1 MALLQKQFK
10 KFEENIRLSDIDDN
24 QPLRDKRD
32 MLIEELRQ
40 WGKKNDKPSFDWFN
54 QGSYHMSTGI
64 KPQEGDDHDIDVAIV
79 YDVDIEDEEYKD
91 DPVKLKKWVRDALNV
106 GKRDVTIM
114 KSCVRVQYRV
124 EGEVKYHVDFAVYGK
139 KFDSNGNEAKKY
151 LAKGKEFASEEN
163 KFWEEAQPKELRK
176 LIKEELFKEDAVL
189 GGMKRAQ
196 FRRIVR
202 YLKRWKDRNFT
213 SGGDSK
219 PTGIAMTAMCYEWFQ
234 PYVTKDWEG
243 NVEEKDMLAFK
254 DLVGRCITN
263 NYGLGVRLPVMPKN
277 ELFVK
282 LKKSDNNV
290 QAYKDKLQAIYDAL
304 VKANNETD
312 PHEAAKIVRAAFNG
326 DEDFPVPVK
335 EDTAKATIAPAI
347 TTSSASG

>member
-1 MALLQKQFK
+1 MALLQQQLK

-32 MLIEELRQ
+32 MLIKELEE
-40 WGKKNDKPSFDWFN
+40 WGKKNGKPRFDWFN

-64 KPQEGDDHDIDVAIV
+64 KPQPGNDHDIDVAIV
-79 YDVDIEDEEYKD
+79 YDVDIRDVNYR
-91 DPVKLKKWVRDALNV
+91 DPVELKKWVRDALNIE
-106 GKRDVTIM
+106 KREVTIM
-114 KSCVRVQYRV
+114 TSCVRVQYRK
-124 EGEVKYHVDFAVYGK
+124 EGDVKYHVDFAVYGK
-139 KFDSNGNEAKKY
+139 EVGYSGEEVKKY

-176 LIKEELFKEDAVL
+176 LIKEELFNEDIEL

-202 YLKRWKDRNFT
+202 YLKRWKDRNFA
-213 SGGDSK
+213 SGGNTK

-234 PYVTKDWEG
+234 PYVIKDWQG
-243 NVEEKDMLAFK
+243 NIEEKDMLAFK
-254 DLVGRCITN
+254 DLVSKCIAN
-263 NYGLGVRLPVMPKN
+263 NYGLDVRLPVMPKN

-282 LKKSDNNV
+282 LKNSDSNV
-290 QAYKDKLQAIYDAL
+290 QAYRDNLQALHNAL
-304 VKANNETD
+304 IKVDKETD
-312 PHEAAKIVRAAFNG
+312 PHEAAKILCTAFNG
-326 DEDFPVPVK
+326 DEDFPVPNK
-335 EDTAKATIAPAI
+335 EETAKTTIAPAL

>member
-32 MLIEELRQ
+32 MLIEELRE

-54 QGSYHMSTGI
+54 QGSYHMSTGV
-64 KPQEGDDHDIDVAIV
+64 KPQEGCDHDIDVAIV
-79 YDVDIEDEEYKD
+79 YDVDIKDYEDPTE
-91 DPVKLKKWVRDALNV
+91 VKKWVRDALDIE
-106 GKRDVTIM
+106 KRDVSIM
-114 KSCVRVQYRV
+114 NPCVRVQYKQK
-124 EGEVKYHVDFAVYGK
+124 GELKYHVDFAVYGK
-139 KFDSNGNEAKKY
+139 EFDGNGEELKKH
-151 LAKGKEFASEEN
+151 LAKGKEFAAME
-163 KFWEEAQPKELRK
+163 KRLWEEAQPKELRR
-176 LIKEELFKEDAVL
+176 LIKEDLFKNDQEL
-189 GGMKRAQ
+189 GGYKRAQ

-202 YLKRWKDRNFT
+202 YLKRWKDRNFA

-243 NVEEKDMLAFK
+243 NIEEKDMLAFR
-254 DLVGRCITN
+254 DLVGRCINN
-263 NYGLGVRLPVMPKN
+263 NYGLDVRLPVMPKN

-282 LKKSDNNV
+282 LKKNDNNV
-290 QAYKDKLQAIYDAL
+290 QAYKDKLQALYDAL